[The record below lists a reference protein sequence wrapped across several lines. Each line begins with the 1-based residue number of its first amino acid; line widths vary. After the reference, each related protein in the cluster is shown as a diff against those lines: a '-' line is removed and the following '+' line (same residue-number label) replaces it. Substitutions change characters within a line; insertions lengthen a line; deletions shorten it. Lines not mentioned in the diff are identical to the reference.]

1 MIPFKDDNPTERYP
15 IVTVGLIVLNVLV
28 YLYQLSLGGSGQQF
42 FFRQMGAIP
51 YEISH
56 MADLPPYNVIP
67 VPFTIL
73 SAMFVHGGLMH
84 LGGNMLYLWIFG
96 DNVEDSMGRV
106 RFLLFYLICGVAAS
120 GLHIA
125 IDPDSTVPMVGASGA
140 IAGVLGAYLLLYPQ
154 ARVYTLLFLFFF
166 IQVVRLPAV
175 YVLGFWFF
183 LQILY
188 GLPSLG
194 GVSSGGVAWFA
205 HIGGF
210 VAGVILIKGFA
221 RARPA
226 MWWRTMPPFALR
238 IE

>member
-15 IVTVGLIVLNVLV
+15 MVTVFLIVINVLV
-28 YLYQLSLGGSGQQF
+28 FLYQLSLGRGVERF
-42 FFRQMGAIP
+42 LFQMGAIP

-56 MADLPPYNVIP
+56 MVDLPPLALIP
-67 VPFTIL
+67 IPLTLI
-73 SAMFVHGGLMH
+73 SAMFMHGGFMH

-96 DNVEDSMGRV
+96 DNVEDAMGRA

-125 IDPDSTVPMVGASGA
+125 MDPGSKIPMVGASGA

-166 IQVVRLPAV
+166 IQIIRLPALL
-175 YVLGFWFF
+175 VLGFWFF
-183 LQILY
+183 FQLLY

-194 GVSSGGVAWFA
+194 GMSGGGVAWFA

-210 VAGVILIKGFA
+210 LAGMILIKLFA
-221 RARPA
+221 RPRPVKK
-226 MWWRTMPPFALR
+226 MWYFR
-238 IE
+238 